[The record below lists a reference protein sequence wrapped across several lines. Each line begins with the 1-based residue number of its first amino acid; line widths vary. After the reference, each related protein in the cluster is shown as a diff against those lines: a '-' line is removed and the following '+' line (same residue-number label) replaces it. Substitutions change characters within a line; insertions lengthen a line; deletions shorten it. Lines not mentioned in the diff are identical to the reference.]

1 METRSITVKGIS
13 VDNWEDL
20 KTKRRLERKTIAGV
34 LNEIIWNNTEKAR
47 MIRRKY
53 FENDESEEESEEE
66 EPKEEFEEEE
76 EEVKAESKDESES
89 PF

>member
-53 FENDESEEESEEE
+53 FENDESGEESEEE
-66 EPKEEFEEEE
+66 EEKE
-76 EEVKAESKDESES
+76 
-89 PF
+89 

>member
-53 FENDESEEESEEE
+53 FENDESGEESEEE
-66 EPKEEFEEEE
+66 EE
-76 EEVKAESKDESES
+76 
-89 PF
+89 

>member
-53 FENDESEEESEEE
+53 FENDESREESEEE
-66 EPKEEFEEEE
+66 EEKE
-76 EEVKAESKDESES
+76 
-89 PF
+89 